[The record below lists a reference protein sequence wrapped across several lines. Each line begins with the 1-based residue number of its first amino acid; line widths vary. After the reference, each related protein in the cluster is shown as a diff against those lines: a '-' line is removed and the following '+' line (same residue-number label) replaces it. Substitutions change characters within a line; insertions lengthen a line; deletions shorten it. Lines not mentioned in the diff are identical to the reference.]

1 MSYTQS
7 ICLYAG
13 HSQRGFEISGRK
25 QASDGALTNEFQHLD
40 DPVLSQHIRD
50 AYTTVM
56 GKDRSGIVCGQ
67 RVEVRE
73 TQAGLRYV
81 QFKLGFMSVRV
92 QHPKPGKRK
101 ATVNLSVAGMKGGK

>member
-13 HSQRGFEISGRK
+13 HSQRGFEVSGRK
-25 QASDGALTNEFQHLD
+25 QASDGTLTSDFQHLA

-50 AYTTVM
+50 GYTLVM
-56 GKDRSGIVCGQ
+56 GKGGNGVVCGQ

-73 TQAGLRYV
+73 TRAGQRFI

-92 QHPKPGKRK
+92 QAPKKGKTK
-101 ATVNLSVAGMKGGK
+101 AMVNLSVAEMKGGE